1 MPITGRRE
9 HIIKVAIGLF
19 CEHGFHATGVDM
31 IMREAK
37 VSKKT
42 MYNHFRSKDELIL
55 AALRQYDSLFRNN
68 FVKQLEEIANTPK
81 EKLLA
86 IFDVCDK
93 WFNSQN
99 FFGCMFINVV
109 GEYSSPDS
117 PFRDISKQFKS
128 LMKSYILNWAE
139 EAGADDPQLLASE
152 IGILLEG
159 AIVTAQVSQ
168 DPNAAKN
175 AKAMAEVM
183 IQNRIGI

>member
-9 HIIKVAIGLF
+9 HIVKVAIELF

-68 FVKQLEEIANTPK
+68 FVKQLEEIADTPK

-86 IFDVCDK
+86 IFDVCEN
-93 WFNSQN
+93 WFKSQN

-117 PFRDISKQFKS
+117 PFRDISKQFKN
-128 LMKSYILNWAE
+128 LMKSYILSLAE
-139 EAGADDPQLLASE
+139 EADADDPKKLASE

-168 DPNAAKN
+168 DADAALS
-175 AKAMAEVM
+175 AKAMAETF
-183 IQNRIGI
+183 INNRIK